1 MTTTIGN
8 LVDVST
14 IREIVSL
21 AKDTIARTKALHE
34 FISDAGRIAVFNLP
48 LSTSL
53 AILKTQRVRNRS
65 VANPI

>member
-1 MTTTIGN
+1 MTTKSGN

-14 IREIVSL
+14 IRAIAFL
-21 AKDTIARTKALHE
+21 GKDTIARTKALHE
-34 FISDAGRIAVFNLP
+34 LISDAGRIAVFNLP

-53 AILKTQRVRNRS
+53 AILRTQRVRNRS

>member
-21 AKDTIARTKALHE
+21 AKDTIARSKALHE
-34 FISDAGRIAVFNLP
+34 LRTNSG
-48 LSTSL
+48 S
-53 AILKTQRVRNRS
+53 
-65 VANPI
+65 